1 MQRKLESHKNG
12 KLGRKQVPPVQPEHR
27 FRPLDQG
34 LQLLS
39 LHIVQLGR
47 EDEAGPSAKLPIL
60 FVDHS
65 S

>member
-1 MQRKLESHKNG
+1 MQRKLESHKNS
-12 KLGRKQVPPVQPEHR
+12 KLRGKQVPPVQPEHR

-47 EDEAGPSAKLPIL
+47 EDEASPGAELSIL
-60 FVDHS
+60 FVDYS
-65 S
+65 T